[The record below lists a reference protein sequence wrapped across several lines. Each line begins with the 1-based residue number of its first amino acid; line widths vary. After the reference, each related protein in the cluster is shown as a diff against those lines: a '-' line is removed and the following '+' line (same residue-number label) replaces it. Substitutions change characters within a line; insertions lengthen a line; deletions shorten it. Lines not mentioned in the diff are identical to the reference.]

1 MHSSLPAQLTSFR
14 FSDSKLLI
22 RAFEWLEQLVLSRAD
37 AVITICP
44 ALAEYALAQGV
55 PADRHFLIEN
65 SLLER
70 VRLLGGPEEQQAA
83 PSIPEPPEGAE
94 VVIYAGTLEAY
105 QGIDLLL
112 EAVARLAA
120 RRPALFLLVLGGSS
134 EQVARYEARAA
145 SLGLGE
151 RCRFAGRVPQEC
163 ARACIARARVQT
175 STRIAGTN
183 TPLKVYEQLA
193 SGVAL
198 LATDIPSHTQV
209 LDDGVA
215 LLVAPEPAAVAD
227 GLERLLDDA
236 PLRAALGARA
246 KRLYAERYSREQY
259 FARMRAL
266 LEAVD

>member
-1 MHSSLPAQLTSFR
+1 MHSSLPAQLASFR
-14 FSDSKLLI
+14 FTDSKLLI
-22 RAFEWLEQLVLSRAD
+22 GVFQRLEQLVLSRAD

-44 ALAEYALAQGV
+44 ALADYALAQGV

-65 SLLER
+65 SLLES
-70 VRLLGGPEEQQAA
+70 VRLLGGPEKDAT

-112 EAVARLAA
+112 EAVARLAV
-120 RRPALFLLVLGGSS
+120 RRPALFLLVLGGAS

-215 LLVAPEPAAVAD
+215 VLVAPEPAAVAD